1 MYGNEW
7 NMDAKINEQVKNKKQ
22 DNMITPEIRY
32 KKTAKGMMITEYSG
46 TDSYVVLPDEI
57 EGEAVTALDD
67 YAFAR
72 NLEVEEIWLPEDLKE
87 VGRYVFYRCR
97 NLKKLVMGNQLLD
110 MGGGALTGCHLT
122 EVEIYFREGKKSCLK
137 SIVEEMRYQIRVNL
151 YGYSWRY
158 DAGEEKNCTD
168 GQMWEARILFPEHY
182 EEAVENTP
190 ARILETHHHG
200 AGGYYRQCF
209 YNRELDYKK
218 YDEMFYH
225 TVAEDTEETAVE
237 LALNRLRFPEE
248 LSEKNKNVYK
258 TYIREHM
265 ETVAAYLV
273 KREDIEGIRFLEQK
287 KLWSEPSLQKGM
299 DVAAEGNR
307 TESLSVLMD
316 VRKELFPKKKKT
328 FEL

>member
-1 MYGNEW
+1 
-7 NMDAKINEQVKNKKQ
+7 MDKKINGKLNNKKQ
-22 DNMITPEIRY
+22 DNMITPEIRH

-87 VGRYVFYRCR
+87 VGRYAFYRCR
-97 NLKKLVMGNQLLD
+97 NLKKLVLGNQLLD

-122 EVEIYFREGKKSCLK
+122 EVEIYFREGKRSCLK
-137 SIVEEMRYQIRVNL
+137 SIVEEMRYQIRVSL
-151 YGYSWRY
+151 HGYSWRY

-168 GQMWEARILFPEHY
+168 GQMWEHY

-225 TVAEDTEETAVE
+225 TMAEDTEETAAE
-237 LALNRLRFPEE
+237 LALNRLRFPAE
-248 LSEKNKNVYK
+248 LSEKNKTVYEA
-258 TYIREHM
+258 YIQEHM
-265 ETVAAYLV
+265 ETVAIDLV

-287 KLWSEPSLQKGM
+287 KLWSEAALQTGM
-299 DVAAEGNR
+299 DVAAEEKK

>member
-1 MYGNEW
+1 
-7 NMDAKINEQVKNKKQ
+7 MDKKINGKLNNKKL

-57 EGEAVTALDD
+57 EGEVVTALDD

-87 VGRYVFYRCR
+87 VGRYAFYRCR
-97 NLKKLVMGNQLLD
+97 NLKKLVLGNQLLD

-137 SIVEEMRYQIRVNL
+137 SIVEEMRYQIRVSL
-151 YGYSWRY
+151 HGYSWRY
-158 DAGEEKNCTD
+158 DAGEEKNGTD
-168 GQMWEARILFPEHY
+168 GQLREARILFPEHY

-218 YDEMFYH
+218 YDELFYH
-225 TVAEDTEETAVE
+225 TVAEDTEETAAE
-237 LALNRLRFPEE
+237 LALNRLRFPVE
-248 LSEKNKNVYK
+248 LSEKNKNVYEA
-258 TYIREHM
+258 YIQEHV
-265 ETVAAYLV
+265 ETVAVYLV

-287 KLWSEPSLQKGM
+287 KLWSEAAVQNGM
-299 DVAAEGNR
+299 DVAAEEKK

-316 VRKELFPKKKKT
+316 VRKELFPKKKKM